1 MRAYVGVVIA
11 AVALGGAL
19 ALHNYVADTVDT
31 CTPNYATGACDG
43 GRIFTTRPAWV
54 DPVSIGL
61 AVAGIGGGL
70 VLIAQAWRR
79 PSARQKPK
87 L

>member
-1 MRAYVGVVIA
+1 MRAYFGVLLA
-11 AVALGGAL
+11 AVALCGAL

-54 DPVSIGL
+54 DPLAIAL
-61 AVAGIGGGL
+61 AVAGGVGGL
-70 VLIAQAWRR
+70 VMVAQARR
-79 PSARQKPK
+79 RLS
-87 L
+87 